1 MHYHDPSKAA
11 AFVAIFY
18 RNFGAYGDYDY
29 CGYEEGYEDNGGEE
43 NSGGGMKC
51 HRGLGINALMTAKVL
66 RKNGIHC
73 ALVPVNGVEDV
84 RKYLT
89 AHPGVTHA
97 VFQALWVSSADMVKL
112 CQDFDPTH
120 FIVRCH
126 SQIGFLQAEP
136 NAIKTLRD
144 LLFAQEMTLNLS
156 VSSNT
161 HRLQNFLQ
169 DSYKSKVLYLPNLY
183 DLDRVKRK
191 TDDSFDHRLLRI
203 GSFGAH
209 RLLKNHTTAAAAAM
223 MMAQRHGSDLEFY
236 VNAGRAEGTK
246 GDQVLQSLK
255 NMLSRVPWARL
266 IEVPW
271 EEWSEFRQTVGFM
284 DLCLQVS
291 FTETFNIVTA
301 DAVAEGVPS
310 VVSDAI
316 EWVPDSW
323 KADVDDAADI
333 ARKGAWLLWDTHGAE
348 EGLARLQRYCKEGV
362 ETWLGYLDSNPTI

>member
-11 AFVAIFY
+11 AYVVIFF
-18 RNFGAYGDYDY
+18 RDFGEYGDYDY
-29 CGYEEGYEDNGGEE
+29 CGYEEGYEDSDE
-43 NSGGGMKC
+43 NTGSGKKC

-73 ALVPVNGVEDV
+73 DLVPVNSVADV
-84 RKYLT
+84 RKWLST
-89 AHPGVTHA
+89 TKSQPTHA
-97 VFQALWVSSADMVKL
+97 IFQALWVSSADMIQL
-112 CQDFDPTH
+112 CRDFDPTH
-120 FIVRCH
+120 FVVRCH

-136 NAIKTLRD
+136 SAIKTLRD
-144 LLFAQEMTLNLS
+144 LMFAQEMQLNLS

-161 HRLQNFLQ
+161 RRLHTFLQ
-169 DSYKSKVLYLPNLY
+169 DSYKTKVLYLPNLY

-191 TDDSFDHRLLRI
+191 NDDSFDHRVLRI

-209 RLLKNHTTAAAAAM
+209 RVLKNHTTAAAAAM

-236 VNAGRAEGTK
+236 INSGRAEGTK
-246 GDQVLQSLK
+246 GDQVLQALQ
-255 NMLSRVPWARL
+255 NMLGRVPWAKL
-266 IEVPW
+266 VQVPW
-271 EEWSEFRQTVGFM
+271 CEWSEFRQIVANM

-310 VVSDAI
+310 IVSDAI
-316 EWVPDSW
+316 EWVPESW
-323 KADVDDAADI
+323 KADTDDAADI
-333 ARKGAWLLWDTHGAE
+333 ARRGAWLLWDTHGAE
-348 EGLARLQRYCKEGV
+348 EGLAKLQKYCAEGV